1 MEILFSKLLV
11 LKKKKKKS
19 RDVSFVL
26 TDTVPVLVK
35 YEMAFNVLENQH
47 LGKFVMLDCKPVY
60 LKALMTQIRPHLSFI
75 CLKISP
81 SQWDLDLILKQ
92 TTFNC

>member
-1 MEILFSKLLV
+1 VEKILSKLLV

-75 CLKISP
+75 CLKMSR
-81 SQWDLDLILKQ
+81 SHCEGELILKQ